1 MVTIETNVLM
11 PAEQT
16 KHKMD
21 RSLKGLVERY
31 KEAYYKVYGCHPDI
45 SYENPW
51 IKIAGLSNRITR
63 QRLMEMTRQL
73 EYRLG

>member
-1 MVTIETNVLM
+1 MVTIQSNVLM
-11 PAEQT
+11 PKEQS

-31 KEAYYKVYGCHPDI
+31 TDAYYKVYGCHPAI
-45 SYENPW
+45 SYDNPW
-51 IKIAGLSNRITR
+51 IKIEGLSNRITR